1 MVGLDTSLEGAEQNR
16 AEAAGHE
23 LFEPNLWSRS
33 AAEENISCCFDF
45 LRYLSGRDKIRE
57 HGLTPCR
64 ILRHRNRAE
73 QKKKHMIKRS

>member
-33 AAEENISCCFDF
+33 AAEENIRCFF
-45 LRYLSGRDKIRE
+45 LEFWRYLSGKDRKRE
-57 HGLTPCR
+57 HFGTSR
-64 ILRHRNRAE
+64 NILRHRNRAGQE
-73 QKKKHMIKRS
+73 SRA